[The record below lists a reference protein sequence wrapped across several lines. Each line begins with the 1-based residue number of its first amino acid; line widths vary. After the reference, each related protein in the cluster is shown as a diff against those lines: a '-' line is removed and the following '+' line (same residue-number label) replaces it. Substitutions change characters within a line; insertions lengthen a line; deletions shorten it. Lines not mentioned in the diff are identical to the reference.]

1 MSSRKRDYAHEYQS
15 YHGKPEQIKKR
26 DQRNAARK
34 EMEKKGLVKKGDGKD
49 VDHKVPLDRGGS
61 NHKSNLRVTSQTANR
76 GWRKGKSG
84 YNP

>member
-1 MSSRKRDYAHEYQS
+1 MTTKKRDYKAEYAN
-15 YHGKPEQIKKR
+15 YHSKPEQIKNR
-26 DQRNAARK
+26 SLRNKARADAAS
-34 EMEKKGLVKKGDGKD
+34 KGLVKKGDGKD

-61 NHKSNLRVTSQTANR
+61 NDATNLRVTTKKVNR